1 MICFIKFLPSF
12 PPQFQN
18 MSSPKLRFKPCFQCK
33 IVPSEGLFLL
43 SEQEQLLLRG
53 ESYIQLAPFLN
64 GQYTLQEIISNLQ
77 TQIPPLEI
85 LSYLDTLRDK
95 GYIVDDDDC
104 ISIEQAAFW
113 TTFDSASP
121 YFLKRFQ
128 DITVSVISVGQIN
141 TLLFK
146 TLLNDLHIQVADKG
160 DLWVVLA
167 DDYLQEEL
175 ATFNQEALT
184 HQRPWL
190 LAKPVGTEIWIGP
203 LFVPGKTGC
212 WACLKNRLQGHRK
225 IERYLQKKPASSPF
239 LTPLP
244 VLPSTLQMAL
254 GILATETAKWV
265 ITGNNE
271 PIEGQIMTFNTLTL
285 EQERHILTRR
295 PQCSHCG
302 DPKIVATN
310 QSGPLILQ
318 SQPKSFT
325 QDGGHRSFSPTE
337 TLSQFAHHISP
348 ITGIISVLQQTST
361 WNDNQLIPSYVT
373 SYNFDYVN
381 QDLYSLHESLRSG
394 AYGKGKQ
401 PTQAKVSALCESIE
415 RYSGVF
421 HGDEA
426 QIQTTFKDLQS
437 IAIHPNACM
446 LFSEQQF
453 ANREQNNP
461 NGFGFKWVP
470 EPFNE
475 TQKIAWSPVWSL
487 TYQEFRYLPTAYCY
501 HGYAQNHQIQFTQA
515 NSNGCATGNNKEE
528 AILQGFMEL
537 VERDSVALWWYNRL
551 TKPAVELT
559 SFAEPYFQ
567 ELIAYYQTLQRELWV
582 LDITSDLEIPTFAAI
597 SRRYDQASE
606 NILLGFGAHFD
617 SKIAILRALTE
628 LNQSLPAVFSGL
640 SDLNQEYLYQDRD
653 NAEFEWWHKATVKKH
668 PYLIPNKTLPFKTQ
682 ADYTHNWSDDIS
694 VDVMNCVKIAKAKG
708 LETLVLDQTRPDLGL
723 HVIRVIVPGLRHFW
737 PRFGPGRL
745 YDIPVQMGWLEKPKT
760 EAQLNSQPIFF

>member
-1 MICFIKFLPSF
+1 MIGFVKFLLSF
-12 PPQFQN
+12 PPEFQK
-18 MSSPKLRFKPCFQCK
+18 MSNPKLRFKPNFQCK
-33 IVPSEGLFLL
+33 IVPSEGIFLL
-43 SEQEQLLLRG
+43 SEKEQLLLRG

-77 TQIPPLEI
+77 SKIPPLEI

-95 GYIVDDDDC
+95 GYIVDDEDF
-104 ISIEQAAFW
+104 IPIEQSAFW
-113 TTFDSASP
+113 SNIDITSP
-121 YFLKRFQ
+121 LRLQRFQ
-128 DITVSVISVGQIN
+128 DITISVVSSGKIN
-141 TLLFK
+141 SLSFK
-146 TLLNDLHIQVADKG
+146 TLLNDLHIRVAEQG
-160 DLWVVLA
+160 DLCVVLT
-167 DDYLQEEL
+167 DDYLQETL
-175 ATFNQEALT
+175 ATFNQDALA

-225 IERYLQKKPASSPF
+225 IERYLHKKQAISPF
-239 LTPLP
+239 LTPHP
-244 VLPSTLQMAL
+244 VLPSTLQTAFGM
-254 GILATETAKWV
+254 LATEIAKWV
-265 ITGNNE
+265 IAAKNE
-271 PIEGQIMTFNTLTL
+271 DIEGQIITFNTLTL
-285 EQERHILTRR
+285 EQHRHLLTHR

-302 DPKIVATN
+302 DPKLVATN
-310 QSGPLILQ
+310 QSKPLVLQ
-318 SQPKSFT
+318 SQPKFFT
-325 QDGGHRSFSPTE
+325 QDGGHRSFSPSE
-337 TLSQFAHHISP
+337 TLSKFAHHISP

-361 WNDNQLIPSYVT
+361 WNNNQLIPSYVT

-381 QDLYSLHESLRSG
+381 KDLYSLHESLRGG

-426 QIQTTFKDLQS
+426 QIQATFKDLQPK
-437 IAIHPNACM
+437 AIHPNACM

-453 ANREQNNP
+453 ANREQDNI

-475 TQKIAWSPVWSL
+475 AQKIAWSPVWSL
-487 TYQEFRYLPTAYCY
+487 TYQELRYLPTAYCY
-501 HGYAQNHQIQFTQA
+501 HGYAQNNQIRFTQA

-537 VERDSVALWWYNRL
+537 VERDSVALWWYNCL
-551 TKPAVELT
+551 TKPAVDLA

-567 ELIAYYQTLQRELWV
+567 ELSTYYQTLQRELWV

-597 SRRYDQASE
+597 SRRYDQANE
-606 NILLGFGAHFD
+606 NILLGFGTHFD
-617 SKIAILRALTE
+617 PKIAILRALTE

-653 NAEFEWWHKATVKKH
+653 NEE
-668 PYLIPNKTLPFKTQ
+668 I
-682 ADYTHNWSDDIS
+682 
-694 VDVMNCVKIAKAKG
+694 
-708 LETLVLDQTRPDLGL
+708 
-723 HVIRVIVPGLRHFW
+723 
-737 PRFGPGRL
+737 
-745 YDIPVQMGWLEKPKT
+745 
-760 EAQLNSQPIFF
+760 